1 MNIINK
7 IILGALGVVIVGLGG
22 YFVLD
27 KINNP
32 KQNNSLDTPENI
44 ASDYEDLLAEAEQI
58 KITNAG
64 CGDKHGLAK
73 QIKSLEDQLSDLADR
88 KKDWLDNVPKL
99 PEVEPELL
107 EPENPLGSEVPELS
121 SDVPPLPE
129 IDPESIIVLPGR
141 PGSEV
146 PELTPDVPPLPEVDV
161 VVVDDS
167 GTPIEYIPELPE
179 LNTGRPGSEVPELTS
194 DVPPLPEIEVE
205 VLGSEVPE
213 LTSDVPPL
221 PEIDEMNIID
231 PNEYIFQMQDYE
243 SKIKNLLQEL
253 KTMCPEGENKKIIS
267 DKCED
272 ACVRHKKC
280 ASFTEDVTPTDLN
293 DAYIACIE
301 ECITWPK
308 EMVKCINTLDIKV
321 PNDCVSFVQC
331 QLPQLYEER
340 YK

>member
-1 MNIINK
+1 MSIINK
-7 IILGALGVVIVGLGG
+7 IILGALGVVVLGLGG

-27 KINNP
+27 KINDS
-32 KQNNSLDTPENI
+32 KQNGSLDTPENI
-44 ASDYEDLLAEAEQI
+44 VSDYADLLTEAEQI
-58 KITNAG
+58 KIANAD
-64 CGDKHGLAK
+64 CGDRQGLAK
-73 QIKSLEDQLSDLADR
+73 QIKSLEDKLSDLTDR

-99 PEVEPELL
+99 PEVEPELI
-107 EPENPLGSEVPELS
+107 ESE
-121 SDVPPLPE
+121 
-129 IDPESIIVLPGR
+129 GR

-146 PELTPDVPPLPEVDV
+146 PELTSDVPPLPEVEIEVLGSEVPELTSDVPPLPEVDI

-167 GTPIEYIPELPE
+167 GNPIEYIPELPE
-179 LNTGRPGSEVPELTS
+179 LNTGRPGSEVPELT
-194 DVPPLPEIEVE
+194 L
-205 VLGSEVPE
+205 
-213 LTSDVPPL
+213 DVPPL
-221 PEIDEMNIID
+221 PEIDEMNIVD

-253 KTMCPEGENKKIIS
+253 KSMCPDEENKKVIS

-272 ACVRHKKC
+272 ACGRHKKC

-293 DAYIACIE
+293 DAYVACME
-301 ECITWPK
+301 ECVTWPK
-308 EMVKCINTLDIKV
+308 EMVRCINALDIKV